1 MMYHTN
7 NKTPTLFFLCR
18 EGRRSPFMGLI
29 HGGWLVA
36 KTLKQEGVEVVF
48 TLSGGH
54 IAAIY
59 DGCLR
64 EGIRV
69 VDTRHEQAAVHAAE
83 GWAKATRKP
92 GVALLT
98 AGPGVTDGVTG
109 VANAY
114 LAGSPVLVIGGAAPL
129 GLWDRG
135 ALQEMN
141 QIDLLRPITK
151 WARTVY
157 ETARL
162 SEYTAAA
169 FRQML
174 SGKPGPV
181 FLEVPMDVFNNFV
194 DTDTAFDPGE
204 PANYRPV
211 GRTYPDPELVSQAAE
226 LLEAAERPVI
236 MAGTATW
243 WCDAAEPL
251 RQLAER
257 IQAPVFLNGAGR
269 GCLPPTHPL
278 FFTASRRKAL
288 EGADT
293 ILAVGTRMDFR
304 LNHGQPP
311 LIPAQANVI
320 WFDLAG
326 EDVGVN
332 RGAAVGLVGDVGVS
346 MHELAEATKQLDA
359 SEWLEYIRT
368 EERRALG
375 RDGALMSSDA
385 VPMHPMRLCRE
396 IRDFI
401 DEDTTVVGDG
411 GDIVSYGGR
420 VINVYKPGYWL
431 DPGPMGCLG
440 TGTGFAM
447 AAQLARPGKKV
458 LILHGDGAFGLNGME
473 FESMVRHKLP
483 VVSVIGN
490 DGAWG
495 QIKHPQ
501 KAMVGHA
508 TAAELSP
515 GIRYDKMV
523 EALGGYGELVERP
536 EDIRPAL
543 ERAFA
548 SGLPACINVL
558 IDPEKPY
565 GRSTNVAV

>member
-1 MMYHTN
+1 
-7 NKTPTLFFLCR
+7 
-18 EGRRSPFMGLI
+18 MGMI

-36 KTLKQEGVEVVF
+36 KILKREGVEVVF

-59 DGCLR
+59 DGCKR

-83 GWAKATRKP
+83 GWAKCTRTP
-92 GVALLT
+92 GVAILT

-114 LAGSPVLVIGGAAPL
+114 LAGSPILVIGGAAPL
-129 GLWDRG
+129 SLWDRG

-151 WARTVY
+151 WARTVH
-157 ETARL
+157 ETTRL
-162 SEYTAAA
+162 GEYTASA

-174 SGKPGPV
+174 NGKPGPT
-181 FLEVPMDVFNNFV
+181 FLEMPMDVLNNLA
-194 DTDTAFDPGE
+194 DTDTLFDPGE
-204 PANYRPV
+204 PASYRY
-211 GRTYPDPELVSQAAE
+211 GGLTAPDPEMIVKAAA
-226 LLEAAERPVI
+226 LLEKAQRPVI
-236 MAGTATW
+236 MAGTAVW

-257 IQAPVFLNGAGR
+257 INAPVFLNGAGR

-293 ILAVGTRMDFR
+293 ILAIGTRMDFR

-311 LIPAQANVI
+311 LIPAEANVI
-320 WFDLAG
+320 WFDIAG

-332 RGAAVGLVGDVGVS
+332 RGAAAGLVGDVGLS
-346 MHELAEATKQLDA
+346 MRQLSEATRQL
-359 SEWLEYIRT
+359 SEGDWLAFIRR
-368 EERRALG
+368 EERNALG
-375 RDGALMSSDA
+375 RDGALMSSDD
-385 VPMHPMRLCRE
+385 VPIHPMRLCRE

-411 GDIVSYGGR
+411 GDIVSYAGR

-447 AAQLARPGKKV
+447 AAQIARPGKKV
-458 LILHGDGAFGLNGME
+458 LIVHGDGAFGLNGME
-473 FESMVRHKLP
+473 FESMVRHQIP
-483 VVSVIGN
+483 VVSIIGN

-501 KAMVGHA
+501 KAILGHA

-523 EALGGYGELVERP
+523 EALGGYGELVQRP

-558 IDPEKPY
+558 IDPNKPY
-565 GRSTNVAV
+565 SRSTNVAV

>member
-1 MMYHTN
+1 
-7 NKTPTLFFLCR
+7 
-18 EGRRSPFMGLI
+18 
-29 HGGWLVA
+29 VA
-36 KTLKQEGVEVVF
+36 KALKKEGVEVVF

-54 IAAIY
+54 IAGIY
-59 DGCLR
+59 DGCIR

-83 GWAKATRKP
+83 GWAKVTRTP

-129 GLWDRG
+129 SLWDRG

-151 WARTVY
+151 WSRTVH
-157 ETARL
+157 ETSRL
-162 SEYTAAA
+162 PEYTAMA

-174 SGKPGPV
+174 NGKPGPV
-181 FLEVPMDVFNNFV
+181 FLEMPMDVLNNFV
-194 DTDTAFDPGE
+194 DTDTLPDPGE
-204 PANYRPV
+204 PAHYRA
-211 GRTYPDPELVSQAAE
+211 GSRSAPDPARIIAAAA
-226 LLEAAERPVI
+226 LLEQAHRPVI
-236 MAGTATW
+236 MAGTAVW

-278 FFTASRRKAL
+278 YFTAARRKAL
-288 EGADT
+288 EGADV

-311 LIPAQANVI
+311 LIPAEAQII
-320 WFDLAG
+320 WLDIAG
-326 EDVGVN
+326 EDIGVN
-332 RGAAVGLVGDVGVS
+332 RGAAVGLTGDVALS
-346 MHELAEATKQLDA
+346 MSQLSEATRQLKQD
-359 SEWLEYIRT
+359 EWLAYIHEQEHKT
-368 EERRALG
+368 LERDSATLN
-375 RDGALMSSDA
+375 SDA
-385 VPMHPMRLCRE
+385 VPIHPMRLCRE

-401 DEDTTVVGDG
+401 DEDTTVIGDG
-411 GDIVSYGGR
+411 GDIVSYGAR
-420 VINVYKPGYWL
+420 VISVAKPSYWL
-431 DPGPMGCLG
+431 DSGPMGCLG
-440 TGTGFAM
+440 TGTGYAI

-458 LILHGDGAFGLNGME
+458 LLLYGDGAFGLNGME
-473 FESMVRHKLP
+473 FESMVRQKLP
-483 VVSVIGN
+483 VVAIIGN

-501 KAMVGHA
+501 KMMVGHT
-508 TAAELSP
+508 TAAELAP

-558 IDPEKPY
+558 IDPNKPY

>member
-1 MMYHTN
+1 MSMT
-7 NKTPTLFFLCR
+7 
-18 EGRRSPFMGLI
+18 

-36 KTLKQEGVEVVF
+36 KILKREGVEVVF

-59 DGCLR
+59 DGCVR

-83 GWAKATRKP
+83 GWAKCTRTP
-92 GVALLT
+92 GVAILT

-109 VANAY
+109 VANAH
-114 LAGSPVLVIGGAAPL
+114 LAGSPILVIGGAAPL
-129 GLWDRG
+129 SLWDRG

-151 WARTVY
+151 WARTVH
-157 ETARL
+157 ETSRL
-162 SEYTAAA
+162 AEYTSIA

-174 SGKPGPV
+174 SGKPGPT
-181 FLEVPMDVFNNFV
+181 FLEMPMDVLNNFV
-194 DTDTAFDPGE
+194 DTDAAFDPGE
-204 PANYRPV
+204 PSYYRPA
-211 GRTYPDPELVSQAAE
+211 GRTAPEAEHVLRAAAILEQAQ
-226 LLEAAERPVI
+226 RPVI
-236 MAGTATW
+236 MAGTAVW
-243 WCDAAEPL
+243 WCDGAEPL
-251 RQLAER
+251 RRLAER

-278 FFTASRRKAL
+278 FFTAARRKAL

-293 ILAVGTRMDFR
+293 ILAIGTRMDFR

-311 LIPAQANVI
+311 LIPAEAKLI

-326 EDVGVN
+326 EDIGVN
-332 RGAAVGLVGDVGVS
+332 RGAAVGLVGDVGIS
-346 MHELAEATKQLDA
+346 MSQVAEATEQHAESD
-359 SEWLEYIRT
+359 WLTYIRT
-368 EERRALG
+368 EERRALE
-375 RDGALMSSDA
+375 RDAAALNSDA
-385 VPMHPMRLCRE
+385 VPVHPMRLCRE

-411 GDIVSYGGR
+411 GDIVSYGGK
-420 VINVYKPGYWL
+420 VINVYRPGYWL

-447 AAQLARPGKKV
+447 AAQIARPGQKV

-473 FESMVRHKLP
+473 FESMVRQKLP
-483 VVSVIGN
+483 VVSIIGN

-501 KAMVGHA
+501 KALVGHA

-536 EDIRPAL
+536 QDIRPAL

-548 SGLPACINVL
+548 SGLPACVNVL

>member
-1 MMYHTN
+1 MSMT
-7 NKTPTLFFLCR
+7 
-18 EGRRSPFMGLI
+18 

-36 KTLKQEGVEVVF
+36 KILKREGIEVVF

-59 DGCLR
+59 DGCVR

-83 GWAKATRKP
+83 GWAKCTRAP

-129 GLWDRG
+129 GYWDRG

-141 QIDLLRPITK
+141 QIDLMRPITK
-151 WARTVY
+151 WTRTVH
-157 ETARL
+157 ETARIA
-162 SEYTAAA
+162 EYTATA

-174 SGKPGPV
+174 NGKPGPV
-181 FLEVPMDVFNNFV
+181 FLEMPMDVLNNFA
-194 DTDTAFDPGE
+194 DTDNVFDPGE
-204 PANYRPV
+204 PSFYRPA
-211 GRTYPDPELVSQAAE
+211 GRVMPDPDLVLKAAS
-226 LLEAAERPVI
+226 LLEQAQRPVI

-251 RQLAER
+251 RLLAER
-257 IQAPVFLNGAGR
+257 IQAPVFLNGAGG

-278 FFTASRRKAL
+278 FFTAARRKAL
-288 EGADT
+288 EGADA

-311 LIPAQANVI
+311 LIPAEAKLI
-320 WFDLAG
+320 WLDLAG
-326 EDVGVN
+326 EDIGVN
-332 RGAAVGLVGDVGVS
+332 RGAAVGLAGDVGVS
-346 MHELAEATKQLDA
+346 MRQLAEATKSRGE
-359 SEWLEYIRT
+359 SEWLQHIRS
-368 EERRALG
+368 EESKALA
-375 RDGALMSSDA
+375 RDEAAMNSDA
-385 VPMHPMRLCRE
+385 VPIHPMRLCRE

-401 DEDTTVVGDG
+401 DEETTVVGDG

-473 FESMVRHKLP
+473 FESMVRQNLP
-483 VVSVIGN
+483 VVSIIGN

-501 KAMVGHA
+501 KVMVGHA

-548 SGLPACINVL
+548 SGKPGCVNVL
-558 IDPEKPY
+558 IDPNKPY
-565 GRSTNVAV
+565 SRSTNVAV

>member
-1 MMYHTN
+1 
-7 NKTPTLFFLCR
+7 
-18 EGRRSPFMGLI
+18 MGIL
-29 HGGWLVA
+29 HEGWLVA
-36 KTLKQEGVEVVF
+36 RTLKKEGVEVVF

-54 IAAIY
+54 VAAIY
-59 DGCLR
+59 DGCVR

-83 GWAKATRKP
+83 GWAKCTRKP

-114 LAGSPVLVIGGAAPL
+114 LAGSPLLVIGGAAPL

-151 WARTVY
+151 WARTVH
-157 ETARL
+157 ETSRL
-162 SEYTAAA
+162 GEYTAAA

-181 FLEVPMDVFNNFV
+181 FLEMPMDILNNFA
-194 DTDTAFDPGE
+194 DTDTLFDPGE
-204 PANYRPV
+204 PAHYRTIA
-211 GRTYPDPELVSQAAE
+211 RTAPDPEMVAKAAAVLEQAQ
-226 LLEAAERPVI
+226 RPVI
-236 MAGTATW
+236 MAGTAVW
-243 WCDAAEPL
+243 WYEGAEPL

-278 FFTASRRKAL
+278 FFTAARRKAL

-311 LIPAQANVI
+311 LIPAQAKLI
-320 WFDLAG
+320 WLDLAG

-332 RGAAVGLVGDVGVS
+332 RGAEVGLVGDVGLS
-346 MHELAEATKQLDA
+346 MQQLTEATKQLKQDD
-359 SEWLEYIRT
+359 WLAYVHT
-368 EERRALG
+368 EERRGLERDSAALN
-375 RDGALMSSDA
+375 SDA
-385 VPMHPMRLCRE
+385 VPIHPMRLCRE

-420 VINVYKPGYWL
+420 VINVAKPGYWL
-431 DPGPMGCLG
+431 DAGPMGCLG

-473 FESMVRHKLP
+473 FESMVRQQLP
-483 VVSVIGN
+483 VVSIIGN

-501 KAMVGHA
+501 KAIVGHT

-536 EDIRPAL
+536 QDIRPAL

>member
-1 MMYHTN
+1 M
-7 NKTPTLFFLCR
+7 
-18 EGRRSPFMGLI
+18 I

-36 KTLKQEGVEVVF
+36 KILKREGVEVVF

-83 GWAKATRKP
+83 GWTKSTRTP

-114 LAGSPVLVIGGAAPL
+114 LAGSPILVIGGAAPL
-129 GLWDRG
+129 GFWDRG

-151 WARTVY
+151 WARTVH
-157 ETARL
+157 ETSRL
-162 SEYTAAA
+162 AEYTAMA

-174 SGKPGPV
+174 GSKPGPA
-181 FLEVPMDVFNNFV
+181 FLEIPMDVLNNFV
-194 DTDTAFDPGE
+194 DTDAFFDPGE
-204 PANYRPV
+204 PASYRPM
-211 GRTYPDPELVSQAAE
+211 GRTYPDPELVHKAAA
-226 LLEAAERPVI
+226 LLDKAQRPVI
-236 MAGTATW
+236 MAGTAVW
-243 WCDAAEPL
+243 WCDAAEAL
-251 RQLAER
+251 RELAER

-278 FFTASRRKAL
+278 FFTSARRKAL

-293 ILAVGTRMDFR
+293 ILAIGTRMDFR

-311 LIPAQANVI
+311 LIPAAANVI
-320 WFDLAG
+320 WFDLAS
-326 EDVGVN
+326 EDIGAN
-332 RGAAVGLVGDVGVS
+332 RGVAAGLAGDVGVS
-346 MHELAEATKQLDA
+346 MQQVAAATRQLNQE
-359 SEWLEYIRT
+359 EWLAYIRT
-368 EERRALG
+368 EERRGLE
-375 RDGALMSSDA
+375 RDSASMNSDA
-385 VPMHPMRLCRE
+385 VPIHPMRFCRE

-420 VINVYKPGYWL
+420 VINVSKPGYWL
-431 DPGPMGCLG
+431 DAGPMGCLG

-447 AAQLARPGKKV
+447 AAQIARPGQKV

-473 FESMVRHKLP
+473 FESMVRQNLP
-483 VVSVIGN
+483 VVSIIGN

-501 KAMVGHA
+501 RALIGHA
-508 TAAELSP
+508 TAAELTP
-515 GIRYDKMV
+515 GTRYDKMV

-536 EDIRPAL
+536 VDIRPAL

-565 GRSTNVAV
+565 SRSTNVAV

>member
-1 MMYHTN
+1 
-7 NKTPTLFFLCR
+7 
-18 EGRRSPFMGLI
+18 MGMI
-29 HGGWLVA
+29 HGGWIVA
-36 KTLKQEGVEVVF
+36 RMLKREGVEVVF

-59 DGCLR
+59 DGCMR

-83 GWAKATRKP
+83 GWAKSTRKP

-129 GLWDRG
+129 SLWDRG

-151 WARTVY
+151 WARTVH
-157 ETARL
+157 ETSRL
-162 SEYTAAA
+162 GEYVASA

-174 SGKPGPV
+174 NGKPGPV
-181 FLEVPMDVFNNFV
+181 FLEMPMDILNNFA
-194 DTDTAFDPGE
+194 DTDSVVDPGE
-204 PANYRPV
+204 PEQYRA
-211 GRTYPDPELVSQAAE
+211 GSRTAPDPTLVHKAAA
-226 LLEAAERPVI
+226 LLEKAQRPVI
-236 MAGTATW
+236 MAGTSVW

-278 FFTASRRKAL
+278 FFSAARRKAL

-293 ILAVGTRMDFR
+293 ILAIGTRMDFR

-311 LIPAQANVI
+311 LIPAQANLL

-332 RGAAVGLVGDVGVS
+332 RGAAVGLVGDVGLS
-346 MHELAEATKQLDA
+346 MEQVTEATKQLHSDA
-359 SEWLEYIRT
+359 WLSYIRA
-368 EERRALG
+368 EEQKAME
-375 RDGALMSSDA
+375 RDEVAMRSDA
-385 VPMHPMRLCRE
+385 VPIHPMRFCRE

-401 DEDTTVVGDG
+401 DEETTVVGDG

-420 VINVYKPGYWL
+420 IINVYRPGYWL

-458 LILHGDGAFGLNGME
+458 LILQGDGAFGLNGME
-473 FESMVRHKLP
+473 FESMARQNLP
-483 VVSVIGN
+483 VVSIIGN

-501 KAMVGHA
+501 KALLGHA
-508 TAAELSP
+508 TAAELAP

-548 SGLPACINVL
+548 SGLPACVNVL
-558 IDPEKPY
+558 IDPNKPY
-565 GRSTNVAV
+565 SRSTNVAV

>member
-1 MMYHTN
+1 
-7 NKTPTLFFLCR
+7 
-18 EGRRSPFMGLI
+18 MGLI

-36 KTLKQEGVEVVF
+36 KALKKEGVEVVF

-54 IAAIY
+54 IAGIY
-59 DGCLR
+59 DGCIR

-83 GWAKATRKP
+83 GWVKCTRKP

-114 LAGSPVLVIGGAAPL
+114 LAGSPILVIGGAAPL
-129 GLWDRG
+129 SLWDRG

-141 QIDLLRPITK
+141 QIDLLRPISK
-151 WARTVY
+151 WSRTVH
-157 ETARL
+157 ETSRL
-162 SEYTAAA
+162 AEYTAGA

-174 SGKPGPV
+174 NGKPGPV
-181 FLEVPMDVFNNFV
+181 FLEMPMDVLNNFA
-194 DTDTAFDPGE
+194 DTETLFDPGE
-204 PANYRPV
+204 PTGYRYS
-211 GRTYPDPELVSQAAE
+211 GRTAPDPQMIEKAAAV
-226 LLEAAERPVI
+226 LEKAQQPVI
-236 MAGTATW
+236 MAGSAVW
-243 WCDAAEPL
+243 WCAAAQPL
-251 RQLAER
+251 RLLAER
-257 IQAPVFLNGAGR
+257 LQAPVFLNGAGR
-269 GCLPPTHPL
+269 GCLPSTHP
-278 FFTASRRKAL
+278 RRKAL
-288 EGADT
+288 EGADA
-293 ILAVGTRMDFR
+293 ILAIGTRLDFR

-311 LIPAQANVI
+311 LIPAQAHII

-326 EDVGVN
+326 EDIGIN
-332 RGAAVGLVGDVGVS
+332 RGATVGLVGDVDLS
-346 MHELAEATKQLDA
+346 MLQLSEALPQSTHEA
-359 SEWLEYIRT
+359 WLSYVRS
-368 EERRALG
+368 EERRALD
-375 RDGALMSSDA
+375 RDTPALNSDA
-385 VPMHPMRLCRE
+385 VPIHPMRLCRE

-401 DEDTTVVGDG
+401 DEETTVIGDG

-420 VINVYKPGYWL
+420 VINVQKPGYWL
-431 DPGPMGCLG
+431 DAGPMGCLG
-440 TGTGFAM
+440 TGTGYAI
-447 AAQLARPGKKV
+447 AAQLARPGKRV

-473 FESMVRHKLP
+473 FESMVRQKLP
-483 VVSVIGN
+483 VVSIIGN

-501 KAMVGHA
+501 KAIIGHT
-508 TAAELSP
+508 TAAELTP

-536 EDIRPAL
+536 QDIRPAL

-558 IDPEKPY
+558 IDPNKPY

>member
-1 MMYHTN
+1 
-7 NKTPTLFFLCR
+7 
-18 EGRRSPFMGLI
+18 MGIL

-36 KTLKQEGVEVVF
+36 KILKREGVEVVF

-109 VANAY
+109 VANAF
-114 LAGSPVLVIGGAAPL
+114 LAGSPVLVIGGAAPQ

-135 ALQEMN
+135 ALQEMG
-141 QIDLLRPITK
+141 QIELLRPITK
-151 WARTVY
+151 WARSVH
-157 ETARL
+157 ESSRL
-162 SEYTAAA
+162 GEYTAMA

-174 SGKPGPV
+174 SGKPGPA
-181 FLEVPMDVFNNFV
+181 FLEMPMDILGSLVETD
-194 DTDTAFDPGE
+194 DTLDPGE
-204 PANYRPV
+204 PTNYRYQ
-211 GRTYPDPELVSQAAE
+211 GRTAPDPVMVEQAVA
-226 LLEAAERPVI
+226 LLSKAQRPVI
-236 MAGTATW
+236 MAGTAVW
-243 WCDAAEPL
+243 WCEAAEPL

-257 IQAPVFLNGAGR
+257 LNAPVYLNGAGR

-278 FFTASRRKAL
+278 FFSNSRRKAL
-288 EGADT
+288 EGSDT

-311 LIPAQANVI
+311 LIPAASNLI
-320 WFDLAG
+320 WLDLAA
-326 EDVGVN
+326 EDIGVN
-332 RGAAVGLVGDVGVS
+332 RGVQAALVGDVGLS
-346 MHELAEATKQLDA
+346 MSSLAEGARQLPA
-359 SEWLEYIRT
+359 GEWLEYIR
-368 EERRALG
+368 EQEHKGQERDSVTLN
-375 RDGALMSSDA
+375 SDE
-385 VPMHPMRLCRE
+385 VPIHPMRFCRE

-401 DEDTTVVGDG
+401 DEETTVVGDG
-411 GDIVSYGGR
+411 GDIVSYAGR
-420 VINVYKPGYWL
+420 IINVYKPGYWL
-431 DPGPMGCLG
+431 DSGPMGCLG

-447 AAQLARPGKKV
+447 AAQLARPGKRV
-458 LILHGDGAFGLNGME
+458 LMVYGDGSFGLNGME
-473 FESMVRHKLP
+473 FESMVRQKLP
-483 VVSVIGN
+483 IVAIIGN

-501 KAMVGHA
+501 RSMIGHS
-508 TAAELSP
+508 TAAELTP

-536 EDIRPAL
+536 QDIRPAL

-548 SGLPACINVL
+548 SGLPACVNVL
-558 IDPEKPY
+558 LDPEKPY
-565 GRSTNVAV
+565 SRSTNVAV

>member
-1 MMYHTN
+1 
-7 NKTPTLFFLCR
+7 
-18 EGRRSPFMGLI
+18 MGMI
-29 HGGWLVA
+29 HGGWIVA
-36 KTLKQEGVEVVF
+36 KMLKREGVEVVF

-54 IAAIY
+54 IAALY
-59 DGCLR
+59 DGCKR

-83 GWAKATRKP
+83 GWAKCTRTP
-92 GVALLT
+92 GVAILT

-114 LAGSPVLVIGGAAPL
+114 LASSPVLVIGGAAPL
-129 GLWDRG
+129 SLWDRG

-151 WARTVY
+151 WARTVH
-157 ETARL
+157 ETTRL
-162 SEYTAAA
+162 GEYTASA

-174 SGKPGPV
+174 NGKPGPT
-181 FLEVPMDVFNNFV
+181 FLEMPMDVLNNLV
-194 DTDTAFDPGE
+194 DTETLIDPGE
-204 PANYRPV
+204 PESYRYG
-211 GRTYPDPELVSQAAE
+211 GRIAPDPDMIVKAAA
-226 LLEAAERPVI
+226 LLEKAQHPVI
-236 MAGTATW
+236 MAGTSVW
-243 WCDAAEPL
+243 WCNASEPL

-257 IQAPVFLNGAGR
+257 INAPVFLNGAGR

-278 FFTASRRKAL
+278 FFTSARRKAL

-293 ILAVGTRMDFR
+293 ILAIGTRMDFR

-311 LIPAQANVI
+311 LIPAQANII

-326 EDVGVN
+326 EDIGVN
-332 RGAAVGLVGDVGVS
+332 RGAAVGLVGDVGLS
-346 MHELAEATKQLDA
+346 MRYLAEATKQLNAGD
-359 SEWLEYIRT
+359 WLDYIRA
-368 EERRALG
+368 EERVASA
-375 RDGALMSSDA
+375 RDEAAMNSDA
-385 VPMHPMRLCRE
+385 VPVHPMRLCRE

-401 DEDTTVVGDG
+401 DEDTTVIGDG

-431 DPGPMGCLG
+431 DSGPMGCLG

-447 AAQLARPGKKV
+447 ATQIARPGKKV

-473 FESMVRHKLP
+473 FESMVRQQLSI
-483 VVSVIGN
+483 VSIIGN

-501 KAMVGHA
+501 KAILGHA
-508 TAAELSP
+508 MAAELSP

-523 EALGGYGELVERP
+523 EALGGYGELVQRAD
-536 EDIRPAL
+536 DIRPAL

-548 SGLPACINVL
+548 AGLPACINVL
-558 IDPEKPY
+558 IDPNKPY
-565 GRSTNVAV
+565 SRSTSVAV

>member
-1 MMYHTN
+1 
-7 NKTPTLFFLCR
+7 
-18 EGRRSPFMGLI
+18 MGMI
-29 HGGWLVA
+29 HGGWIVA
-36 KTLKQEGVEVVF
+36 KILKKEGVEVVF

-59 DGCLR
+59 DGCKR

-83 GWAKATRKP
+83 GWAKCTRTP

-114 LAGSPVLVIGGAAPL
+114 LASSPVLVIGGAAPL
-129 GLWDRG
+129 SLWDRG

-141 QIDLLRPITK
+141 QIELLRPITK
-151 WARTVY
+151 WARTVH
-157 ETARL
+157 ETTRL
-162 SEYTAAA
+162 GEYTASA

-174 SGKPGPV
+174 NGKPGPT
-181 FLEVPMDVFNNFV
+181 FLEMPMDVLNNLA
-194 DTDTAFDPGE
+194 DTDALIDPGE
-204 PANYRPV
+204 PASYRYG
-211 GRTYPDPELVSQAAE
+211 GRTSPDPDMIVKAAA
-226 LLEAAERPVI
+226 LLEKAQQPVI
-236 MAGTATW
+236 MAGTAVW
-243 WCDAAEPL
+243 WCDASEPL
-251 RQLAER
+251 RLLAER
-257 IQAPVFLNGAGR
+257 INAPVFLNGAGR
-269 GCLPPTHPL
+269 GCLPPSHPL
-278 FFTASRRKAL
+278 FFTSARRKAL

-304 LNHGQPP
+304 LSHGQPP
-311 LIPAQANVI
+311 LIPAQANII

-332 RGAAVGLVGDVGVS
+332 RGAAVGLVGDVGLS
-346 MHELAEATKQLDA
+346 MRYLAEATKQLPAGD
-359 SEWLEYIRT
+359 WLDYIRV
-368 EERRALG
+368 EERNASA
-375 RDGALMSSDA
+375 RDEAAMNSDA
-385 VPMHPMRLCRE
+385 EPVHPLRLCRE

-411 GDIVSYGGR
+411 GDIVSYGGKI
-420 VINVYKPGYWL
+420 INVYKPGYWL

-447 AAQLARPGKKV
+447 AAQIARPGKKV

-473 FESMVRHKLP
+473 FESMVRQQVP
-483 VVSVIGN
+483 VVSIIGN

-501 KAMVGHA
+501 KAILGHA

-523 EALGGYGELVERP
+523 EALGGYGELVQKP

-558 IDPEKPY
+558 IDPNKPY
-565 GRSTNVAV
+565 SRSTSVAV

>member
-1 MMYHTN
+1 
-7 NKTPTLFFLCR
+7 
-18 EGRRSPFMGLI
+18 MGMI

-36 KTLKQEGVEVVF
+36 KILKREGVEVVF

-83 GWAKATRKP
+83 GWAKCTRKP

-114 LAGSPVLVIGGAAPL
+114 LANSPVLVIGGAAPL

-151 WARTVY
+151 WARTVH
-157 ETARL
+157 ETSRL
-162 SEYTAAA
+162 GEYTAAA

-174 SGKPGPV
+174 SGKPGPA
-181 FLEVPMDVFNNFV
+181 FLEMPMDVLNNFA
-194 DTDTAFDPGE
+194 DTDTLFDPGE
-204 PANYRPV
+204 PANYRFG
-211 GRTYPDPELVSQAAE
+211 GRTAPDPELVFKAAE
-226 LLEAAERPVI
+226 LLEKAQHPVI
-236 MAGTATW
+236 MAGTAVW

-257 IQAPVFLNGAGR
+257 IQAPVYLNGAGR

-293 ILAVGTRMDFR
+293 ILAIGTRMDFR

-311 LIPAQANVI
+311 LIPAEANMI
-320 WFDLAG
+320 WFDLTA

-332 RGAAVGLVGDVGVS
+332 RGATVGLVGDVGVS
-346 MHELAEATKQLDA
+346 MHELAVATKQLQNED
-359 SEWLEYIRT
+359 WLSYIRM
-368 EERRALG
+368 EERRSLE
-375 RDGALMSSDA
+375 RDAAAMNSEA
-385 VPMHPMRLCRE
+385 IPMHPMRFCRE

-401 DEDTTVVGDG
+401 DDDTTVVGDG

-420 VINVYKPGYWL
+420 VINVAKPGYWL

-473 FESMVRHKLP
+473 FESMVRQKLP
-483 VVSVIGN
+483 VVSIIGN

-501 KAMVGHA
+501 RAIIGHA
-508 TAAELSP
+508 TAAELTP

-523 EALGGYGELVERP
+523 EAFGGYGELVERP
-536 EDIRPAL
+536 EEIRPAL

-548 SGLPACINVL
+548 SGLPACVNVL

-565 GRSTNVAV
+565 SRSTNVAV

>member
-1 MMYHTN
+1 
-7 NKTPTLFFLCR
+7 
-18 EGRRSPFMGLI
+18 MGLI
-29 HGGWLVA
+29 HGGWLIA
-36 KTLKQEGVEVVF
+36 KILKREGVEVVF

-83 GWAKATRKP
+83 GWAKSTRTP

-114 LAGSPVLVIGGAAPL
+114 LANSPILVIGGAAPL
-129 GLWDRG
+129 SLWDRG

-151 WARTVY
+151 WARTIH
-157 ETARL
+157 ETSRL
-162 SEYTAAA
+162 GEYTAMA

-174 SGKPGPV
+174 SGKPGPT
-181 FLEVPMDVFNNFV
+181 FLEVPMDVLNNFA
-194 DTDTAFDPGE
+194 DTDTLFDPGE
-204 PANYRPV
+204 PANYRFS
-211 GRTYPDPELVSQAAE
+211 GRTAPDPDLVVKAAA
-226 LLEAAERPVI
+226 LLEKAQRPVI
-236 MAGTATW
+236 MAGTSVW

-293 ILAVGTRMDFR
+293 ILAIGTRMDFR

-311 LIPAQANVI
+311 LIPAEANVI
-320 WFDLAG
+320 WFDLVG

-332 RGAAVGLVGDVGVS
+332 RGAAVGLVGDVGLS
-346 MHELAEATKQLDA
+346 MQQVAEAACQHEA
-359 SEWLEYIRT
+359 GEWQEYIRLQ
-368 EERRALG
+368 ERKAME
-375 RDGALMSSDA
+375 RDSALMNDDA
-385 VPMHPMRLCRE
+385 VPIHPMRFCRE

-473 FESMVRHKLP
+473 FESMVRQKLP
-483 VVSVIGN
+483 IVSIIGN

-501 KAMVGHA
+501 RAMIGHA
-508 TAAELSP
+508 TAAELTP

-565 GRSTNVAV
+565 SRSTNVAV

>member
-1 MMYHTN
+1 
-7 NKTPTLFFLCR
+7 
-18 EGRRSPFMGLI
+18 MGLL

-36 KTLKQEGVEVVF
+36 RALKKEGVEVVF

-54 IAAIY
+54 IAGIY

-83 GWAKATRKP
+83 GWAKCTRKP

-109 VANAY
+109 VANAF
-114 LAGSPVLVIGGAAPL
+114 LANSPVLVIGGAAPL

-151 WARTVY
+151 WARTVH

-162 SEYTAAA
+162 SEYTASA

-181 FLEVPMDVFNNFV
+181 FLEMPMDVLNNFA
-194 DTDTAFDPGE
+194 DTDTAFEPGE
-204 PANYRPV
+204 PSAYRYS
-211 GRTYPDPELVSQAAE
+211 GHTAPDPDMIVKAAA
-226 LLEAAERPVI
+226 LLEQSQHPVI

-251 RQLAER
+251 RKLAER

-269 GCLPPTHPL
+269 GCLPPDHAL
-278 FFTASRRKAL
+278 FFSATRRKAL

-320 WFDLAG
+320 WFDLVS

-332 RGAAVGLVGDVGVS
+332 RGATAALVGDVGLS
-346 MHELAEATKQLDA
+346 MHQLAEAIDQLHHE
-359 SEWLEYIRT
+359 EWLRYIRD
-368 EERRALG
+368 EEQRSME
-375 RDGALMSSDA
+375 RDSAASNSDA
-385 VPMHPMRLCRE
+385 VPIHPMRFCRE

-401 DEDTTVVGDG
+401 DDKTTVIGDG

-420 VINVYKPGYWL
+420 VINVSRPGYWL
-431 DPGPMGCLG
+431 DAGPMGCLG
-440 TGTGFAM
+440 TGTGFA
-447 AAQLARPGKKV
+447 
-458 LILHGDGAFGLNGME
+458 
-473 FESMVRHKLP
+473 
-483 VVSVIGN
+483 
-490 DGAWG
+490 
-495 QIKHPQ
+495 
-501 KAMVGHA
+501 
-508 TAAELSP
+508 
-515 GIRYDKMV
+515 
-523 EALGGYGELVERP
+523 
-536 EDIRPAL
+536 
-543 ERAFA
+543 
-548 SGLPACINVL
+548 
-558 IDPEKPY
+558 
-565 GRSTNVAV
+565 

>member
-1 MMYHTN
+1 
-7 NKTPTLFFLCR
+7 
-18 EGRRSPFMGLI
+18 MGLI

-36 KTLKQEGVEVVF
+36 KILKREGVEVVF

-54 IAAIY
+54 IAGIY
-59 DGCLR
+59 DGCVR

-83 GWAKATRKP
+83 GWAKVTRKP
-92 GVALLT
+92 GVAILT

-109 VANAY
+109 VANAC

-141 QIDLLRPITK
+141 QLDLLRPITK
-151 WARTVY
+151 WARTVH

-162 SEYTAAA
+162 GEYTASA

-181 FLEVPMDVFNNFV
+181 FLEMPMDVLNNFA
-194 DTDTAFDPGE
+194 DTDTLFDPGE
-204 PANYRPV
+204 PEHYRYT
-211 GRTYPDPELVSQAAE
+211 GKIAPDPQMVEKAAA
-226 LLEAAERPVI
+226 LLGQAERPVI
-236 MAGTATW
+236 MAGTAVW

-251 RQLAER
+251 RELAER
-257 IQAPVFLNGAGR
+257 ISAPVYLNGAGR

-278 FFTASRRKAL
+278 FFSASRRKAL

-293 ILAVGTRMDFR
+293 ILAIGTRMDFR

-311 LIPAQANVI
+311 LIPANAHLL
-320 WFDLAG
+320 WFDLAA

-332 RGAAVGLVGDVGVS
+332 RGAAVGLVGDVGLS
-346 MHELAEATKQLDA
+346 MRQVASATKQRKGGPED
-359 SEWLEYIRT
+359 EWLASIR
-368 EERRALG
+368 EAERKSLERDEAALN
-375 RDGALMSSDA
+375 SDA
-385 VPMHPMRLCRE
+385 VPIHPMRLCRE

-401 DEDTTVVGDG
+401 DEETTVVGDG

-420 VINVYKPGYWL
+420 IINVYRPGYWL
-431 DPGPMGCLG
+431 DAGPMGTLG
-440 TGTGFAM
+440 AGTGFAM
-447 AAQLARPGKKV
+447 AAQLARPGQKV

-473 FESMVRHKLP
+473 FESMVRQKLP
-483 VVSVIGN
+483 VVSIIGN

-501 KAMVGHA
+501 RAIVGHT

-536 EDIRPAL
+536 EEIRPAL

-548 SGLPACINVL
+548 SGLPACVNVL

-565 GRSTNVAV
+565 SRSTNVAV

>member
-1 MMYHTN
+1 MSIT
-7 NKTPTLFFLCR
+7 
-18 EGRRSPFMGLI
+18 
-29 HGGWLVA
+29 HGGQLVA
-36 KTLKQEGVEVVF
+36 RILKREGVEIVF

-59 DGCLR
+59 DGCMR

-83 GWAKATRKP
+83 GWAKCTRTP

-98 AGPGVTDGVTG
+98 AGPGVTDGITG

-141 QIDLLRPITK
+141 QVDLLRPITK
-151 WARTVY
+151 WTRTVH
-157 ETARL
+157 ETARI
-162 SEYTAAA
+162 SEYVSTA

-174 SGKPGPV
+174 NGKPGPV
-181 FLEVPMDVFNNFV
+181 FLEIPMDVLNSLA
-194 DTDTAFDPGE
+194 DTDNAFDPGE
-204 PANYRPV
+204 PEYYRPG
-211 GRTYPDPELVSQAAE
+211 GRSQPTPDLIEKATA
-226 LLEAAERPVI
+226 LLAQSERPVI
-236 MAGTATW
+236 MAGSAVW

-251 RQLAER
+251 RLLAER

-278 FFTASRRKAL
+278 FFTSARRKAL

-293 ILAVGTRMDFR
+293 ILAVGTRLDFR

-311 LIPAQANVI
+311 LIPAEAKMI

-332 RGAAVGLVGDVGVS
+332 RGAAVGLVGDVGIS
-346 MHELAEATKQLDA
+346 MQQVAEAAARKSSD
-359 SEWLEYIRT
+359 SEWVSYIRG
-368 EERRALG
+368 EERKAQE
-375 RDGALMSSDA
+375 RDEKLMNSDST
-385 VPMHPMRLCRE
+385 PIHPMRFCRE

-411 GDIVSYGGR
+411 GDIVSYGAR
-420 VINVYKPGYWL
+420 VINVSRPGYWL
-431 DPGPMGCLG
+431 DAGPMGTLGAG
-440 TGTGFAM
+440 TGYAM
-447 AAQLARPGKKV
+447 AAQIARPGTKV

-473 FESMVRHKLP
+473 FESMVRQKLP
-483 VVSVIGN
+483 IVSIIGN

-501 KAMVGHA
+501 KAMIGHA

-523 EALGGYGELVERP
+523 EALGGYGELVEDPR
-536 EDIRPAL
+536 EIRPAL

-558 IDPEKPY
+558 LDPDKPY
-565 GRSTNVAV
+565 SRSTNVAV

>member
-1 MMYHTN
+1 
-7 NKTPTLFFLCR
+7 
-18 EGRRSPFMGLI
+18 MGLI

-36 KTLKQEGVEVVF
+36 RMLKREGVEVVF

-54 IAAIY
+54 IAGIY

-83 GWAKATRKP
+83 GWAKTTRKP

-114 LAGSPVLVIGGAAPL
+114 LAGSPILVIGGAAPL
-129 GLWDRG
+129 GFWDRG
-135 ALQEMN
+135 ALQEMG

-151 WARTVY
+151 WARTVH
-157 ETARL
+157 ETSRL
-162 SEYTAAA
+162 GEYVGIA

-174 SGKPGPV
+174 SGKPGPT
-181 FLEVPMDVFNNFV
+181 FLEMPMDVLNNFA
-194 DTDTAFDPGE
+194 DTDTLFDLGE
-204 PANYRPV
+204 PANYRAG
-211 GRTYPDPELVSQAAE
+211 GRSTPDPDAVVQAAA
-226 LLEAAERPVI
+226 LLEKAQRPVI
-236 MAGTATW
+236 MAGTAVW
-243 WCDAAEPL
+243 WSDAAEPL

-257 IQAPVFLNGAGR
+257 ISAPVYLNGAGR

-278 FFTASRRKAL
+278 FFTSSRRKAL
-288 EGADT
+288 ESADT
-293 ILAVGTRMDFR
+293 ILAIGTKMDFR

-311 LIPAQANVI
+311 LIPAAANVL
-320 WFDLAG
+320 WFDLAA
-326 EDVGVN
+326 EDIGVN
-332 RGAAVGLVGDVGVS
+332 RGAAVGLVGDVGLS
-346 MHELAEATKQLDA
+346 MRQVTEAIKA
-359 SEWLEYIRT
+359 IANEEWLTYIRN
-368 EERRALG
+368 EEKRGLERDAAALN
-375 RDGALMSSDA
+375 SEA
-385 VPMHPMRLCRE
+385 VPIHPMRFCRE

-411 GDIVSYGGR
+411 GDIVSYGGK
-420 VINVYKPGYWL
+420 VINVAKPGYWL
-431 DPGPMGCLG
+431 DAGPMGCLG

-458 LILHGDGAFGLNGME
+458 LILSGDGAFGLNGME
-473 FESMVRHKLP
+473 FESMARQKLP
-483 VVSVIGN
+483 IVAVIGN

-501 KAMVGHA
+501 RAMIGHA

-548 SGLPACINVL
+548 SGLPACVNVL

>member
-1 MMYHTN
+1 
-7 NKTPTLFFLCR
+7 
-18 EGRRSPFMGLI
+18 MGMI

-36 KTLKQEGVEVVF
+36 KVLKKEGVEVVF

-83 GWAKATRKP
+83 GWAKCTRTP

-114 LAGSPVLVIGGAAPL
+114 LAGSPILVIGGAAPL
-129 GLWDRG
+129 SLWDRG

-151 WARTVY
+151 WARTVH

-162 SEYTAAA
+162 SEYTSIA

-174 SGKPGPV
+174 SGKPGPT
-181 FLEVPMDVFNNFV
+181 FLEMPMDVLNNFV
-194 DTDTAFDPGE
+194 ESEASEAYFDPGE
-204 PANYRPV
+204 PASYRPA
-211 GRTYPDPELVSQAAE
+211 GRSAPEAEHVLKAAAILEQAQ
-226 LLEAAERPVI
+226 RPVI
-236 MAGTATW
+236 MAGTAVW

-251 RQLAER
+251 RRLAER

-269 GCLPPTHPL
+269 GCLPPVHPL
-278 FFTASRRKAL
+278 FFSAARRKAL

-293 ILAVGTRMDFR
+293 ILAIGTRMDFR

-311 LIPAQANVI
+311 LIPAEAKLI

-326 EDVGVN
+326 EDIGAN
-332 RGAAVGLVGDVGVS
+332 RGAAVGLVGDVGIS
-346 MHELAEATKQLDA
+346 MSQVAEATGHHEEG
-359 SEWLEYIRT
+359 EWLRHIRT
-368 EERRALG
+368 EERRALE
-375 RDGALMSSDA
+375 RDAAALNSGA
-385 VPMHPMRLCRE
+385 VPIHPMRLCRE

-473 FESMVRHKLP
+473 FESMVRQKLP

-501 KAMVGHA
+501 KAIIGHT

-515 GIRYDKMV
+515 GIRYDKVV

-536 EDIRPAL
+536 EDIRPAI

-548 SGLPACINVL
+548 SGLPACVNVL
-558 IDPEKPY
+558 IDPDKPY

>member
-1 MMYHTN
+1 
-7 NKTPTLFFLCR
+7 
-18 EGRRSPFMGLI
+18 MGMI

-36 KTLKQEGVEVVF
+36 KILKREGVEVVF

-54 IAAIY
+54 IAGIY
-59 DGCLR
+59 DGCVR

-83 GWAKATRKP
+83 GWAKVTRTP

-109 VANAY
+109 VANAF

-151 WARTVY
+151 WARTVH
-157 ETARL
+157 ETPRL
-162 SEYTAAA
+162 AEYTAMA

-174 SGKPGPV
+174 GGKPGPT
-181 FLEVPMDVFNNFV
+181 FLEMPMDVLNNFA
-194 DTDTAFDPGE
+194 DTDTLFDPGE
-204 PANYRPV
+204 PASYRPA
-211 GRTYPDPELVSQAAE
+211 GRTAPDPALVEKAAE
-226 LLEAAERPVI
+226 LLNKAQRPVI
-236 MAGTATW
+236 MAGTAVW

-251 RQLAER
+251 RRLAER
-257 IQAPVFLNGAGR
+257 LQAPVYLNGAGR

-278 FFTASRRKAL
+278 FFSSTRRKAL

-293 ILAVGTRMDFR
+293 ILAIGTRMDFR

-311 LIPAQANVI
+311 LIPAGANVI
-320 WFDLAG
+320 WFDLAA
-326 EDVGVN
+326 EDIGVN
-332 RGAAVGLVGDVGVS
+332 RGASVGLAGDVGMS
-346 MHELAEATKQLDA
+346 MNMLTQASTQHTAD
-359 SEWLEYIRT
+359 SEWLTYIRA
-368 EERRALG
+368 EESKATG
-375 RDGALMSSDA
+375 RDEALMSSDA
-385 VPMHPMRLCRE
+385 IPIHPMRFCRE

-401 DEDTTVVGDG
+401 DEDTTVIGDG

-420 VINVYKPGYWL
+420 VINVAKPGYWL
-431 DPGPMGCLG
+431 DAGPMGCLG
-440 TGTGFAM
+440 TGTGYAM
-447 AAQLARPGKKV
+447 AAQLARPGQKV

-473 FESMVRHKLP
+473 FESMVRQKLP
-483 VVSVIGN
+483 VVSIIGN

-501 KAMVGHA
+501 RAIIGHA

-515 GIRYDKMV
+515 GIRYDRMV
-523 EALGGYGELVERP
+523 EALGGYGELVERSQ
-536 EDIRPAL
+536 DIRPAL

-548 SGLPACINVL
+548 SGLPACVNVL

>member
-1 MMYHTN
+1 
-7 NKTPTLFFLCR
+7 
-18 EGRRSPFMGLI
+18 MGLI

-36 KTLKQEGVEVVF
+36 RMLKREGVEVVF

-54 IAAIY
+54 IAGIY

-83 GWAKATRKP
+83 GWAKTTRKP

-114 LAGSPVLVIGGAAPL
+114 LAGSPILVIGGAAPL
-129 GLWDRG
+129 GFWDRG
-135 ALQEMN
+135 ALQEMG

-151 WARTVY
+151 WARTVH
-157 ETARL
+157 ETSRL
-162 SEYTAAA
+162 GEYVGMA

-174 SGKPGPV
+174 SGKPGPT
-181 FLEVPMDVFNNFV
+181 FLEMPMDVLNNFA
-194 DTDTAFDPGE
+194 DTDTLFDLGE
-204 PANYRPV
+204 PSNYRAG
-211 GRTYPDPELVSQAAE
+211 GRSAPDPAVVVQAAA
-226 LLEAAERPVI
+226 LLEKAQRPVI
-236 MAGTATW
+236 MAGTAVW
-243 WCDAAEPL
+243 WSDASEPL

-257 IQAPVFLNGAGR
+257 IQAPVYLNGAGR

-278 FFTASRRKAL
+278 FFTSSRRKAL
-288 EGADT
+288 EGADV
-293 ILAVGTRMDFR
+293 ILAIGTRMDFR

-311 LIPAQANVI
+311 LIPAEAKI
-320 WFDLAG
+320 LWFDLAA
-326 EDVGVN
+326 EDIGVN
-332 RGAAVGLVGDVGVS
+332 RGAAVGLVGDVGLS
-346 MHELAEATKQLDA
+346 MSQVAEATKPIA
-359 SEWLEYIRT
+359 NEEWLTYIRN
-368 EERRALG
+368 EERRSIERDAAALH
-375 RDGALMSSDA
+375 SDA
-385 VPMHPMRLCRE
+385 VPIHPMRFCRE

-411 GDIVSYGGR
+411 GDIVSYGGK
-420 VINVYKPGYWL
+420 VINVAKPGYWL
-431 DPGPMGCLG
+431 DAGPMGCLG

-458 LILHGDGAFGLNGME
+458 LILSGDGAFGLNGME
-473 FESMVRHKLP
+473 FESMARQKLP
-483 VVSVIGN
+483 IVAIIGN

-501 KAMVGHA
+501 RSMIGHA

-543 ERAFA
+543 ERAFG
-548 SGLPACINVL
+548 SGLPACVNVL

>member
-1 MMYHTN
+1 
-7 NKTPTLFFLCR
+7 
-18 EGRRSPFMGLI
+18 MGMI

-36 KTLKQEGVEVVF
+36 KILKREGVEVVF

-83 GWAKATRKP
+83 GWAKCTRKP

-114 LAGSPVLVIGGAAPL
+114 LAHSPVLVIGGAAPL

-141 QIDLLRPITK
+141 QIDVLRPITK
-151 WARTVY
+151 WARTVH
-157 ETARL
+157 ETSRL
-162 SEYTAAA
+162 GEYTAAA

-174 SGKPGPV
+174 SGKPGPA
-181 FLEVPMDVFNNFV
+181 FLEMPMDVLNNFA
-194 DTDTAFDPGE
+194 DTDALFDPGE
-204 PANYRPV
+204 PVNYRFG
-211 GRTYPDPELVSQAAE
+211 GRTAPDPELVVKAAE
-226 LLEAAERPVI
+226 LLEKAQHPVI
-236 MAGTATW
+236 MAGTAVW

-257 IQAPVFLNGAGR
+257 IQAPVYLNGAGR

-293 ILAVGTRMDFR
+293 ILAIGTRMDFR

-311 LIPAQANVI
+311 LIPAEATMI
-320 WFDLAG
+320 WFDLTA

-332 RGAAVGLVGDVGVS
+332 RGATVGLVGDVGVS
-346 MHELAEATKQLDA
+346 MHELAVATKQLQNED
-359 SEWLEYIRT
+359 WLSSIRM
-368 EERRALG
+368 EERRSLE
-375 RDGALMSSDA
+375 RDAAAMNSEA
-385 VPMHPMRLCRE
+385 VPIHPMRFCRE

-401 DEDTTVVGDG
+401 DDDTTVVGDG

-420 VINVYKPGYWL
+420 VINVAKPGYWL

-447 AAQLARPGKKV
+447 AAQLARPGQKV

-473 FESMVRHKLP
+473 FESMVRQKLP
-483 VVSVIGN
+483 VVSIIGN

-501 KAMVGHA
+501 KAIIGHA
-508 TAAELSP
+508 TAAELTP

-536 EDIRPAL
+536 EEIRPAL

-565 GRSTNVAV
+565 SRSTNVAV

>member
-1 MMYHTN
+1 
-7 NKTPTLFFLCR
+7 
-18 EGRRSPFMGLI
+18 MGMI

-36 KTLKQEGVEVVF
+36 KILKREGVEVVF

-59 DGCLR
+59 DGCIR

-83 GWAKATRKP
+83 GWAKCTRTP
-92 GVALLT
+92 GVAILT

-109 VANAY
+109 IANAY
-114 LAGSPVLVIGGAAPL
+114 LAGSPILVIGGAAPL

-141 QIDLLRPITK
+141 QLDLLRPITK
-151 WARTVY
+151 WARTVH
-157 ETARL
+157 ETSRL
-162 SEYTAAA
+162 GEYTASA

-174 SGKPGPV
+174 NGKPGPT
-181 FLEVPMDVFNNFV
+181 FLEMPMDVLNNLA
-194 DTDTAFDPGE
+194 DTDTLFDPGE
-204 PANYRPV
+204 PASYRYG
-211 GRTYPDPELVSQAAE
+211 GRTAPDPDMVIKAAA
-226 LLEAAERPVI
+226 LLEKALRPVI
-236 MAGTATW
+236 MAGTAVW

-257 IQAPVFLNGAGR
+257 INAPVFLNGAGR

-293 ILAVGTRMDFR
+293 ILAIGTRMDFR

-311 LIPAQANVI
+311 LIPAAANVI

-332 RGAAVGLVGDVGVS
+332 RGAAVGLVGDVGLS
-346 MHELAEATKQLDA
+346 MRQVTAATQQLAEGD
-359 SEWLEYIRT
+359 WLAYIRT
-368 EERRALG
+368 EERKALG
-375 RDGALMSSDA
+375 RDEAAMSSDA
-385 VPMHPMRLCRE
+385 VPVHPMRLCRE

-420 VINVYKPGYWL
+420 LINVYKPGYWL

-473 FESMVRHKLP
+473 FESMVRQKLP
-483 VVSVIGN
+483 VVSIIGN

-501 KAMVGHA
+501 KAILGHA

-523 EALGGYGELVERP
+523 EALGGYGELVQRP

-558 IDPEKPY
+558 IDPDKPY
-565 GRSTNVAV
+565 SRSTNVAV

>member
-1 MMYHTN
+1 
-7 NKTPTLFFLCR
+7 
-18 EGRRSPFMGLI
+18 MGMI

-36 KTLKQEGVEVVF
+36 KILKREGVEVVF

-59 DGCLR
+59 DGCMR

-83 GWAKATRKP
+83 GWAKCTRKP
-92 GVALLT
+92 GVAILT
-98 AGPGVTDGVTG
+98 AGPGITDGVTG
-109 VANAY
+109 IANAY

-129 GLWDRG
+129 SLWDRG

-141 QIDLLRPITK
+141 QLDLLRPITR
-151 WARTVY
+151 WARTVH
-157 ETARL
+157 ETSRL
-162 SEYTAAA
+162 GEYTASA

-174 SGKPGPV
+174 NGKPGPA
-181 FLEVPMDVFNNFV
+181 FLEMPMDVLNNLA
-194 DTDTAFDPGE
+194 DTDTLFDPGE
-204 PANYRPV
+204 PAFYRYN
-211 GRTYPDPELVSQAAE
+211 GRTAPDPDMVVKAAA
-226 LLEAAERPVI
+226 LLGNAQRPVI
-236 MAGTATW
+236 MAGTAVW

-257 IQAPVFLNGAGR
+257 INAPVFLNGAGR
-269 GCLPPTHPL
+269 GCLPPTHSL

-293 ILAVGTRMDFR
+293 ILAIGTRMDFR

-311 LIPAQANVI
+311 LIPAAANII

-326 EDVGVN
+326 EDIGVN
-332 RGAAVGLVGDVGVS
+332 RGAAVGLVGDVGLS
-346 MHELAEATKQLDA
+346 MSQLTAATQQLAEGD
-359 SEWLEYIRT
+359 WLAYIRT
-368 EERRALG
+368 EERNALG
-375 RDGALMSSDA
+375 RDEAAMNSDA
-385 VPMHPMRLCRE
+385 VPVHPMRLCRE

-473 FESMVRHKLP
+473 FESMVRQKLP
-483 VVSVIGN
+483 VVSIIGN

-501 KAMVGHA
+501 KAILGHA

-523 EALGGYGELVERP
+523 EALGGYGELVQKP

-548 SGLPACINVL
+548 SGLPACVNVL
-558 IDPEKPY
+558 IDPNKPY
-565 GRSTNVAV
+565 SRSTNVAV

>member
-1 MMYHTN
+1 VSIT
-7 NKTPTLFFLCR
+7 
-18 EGRRSPFMGLI
+18 

-36 KTLKQEGVEVVF
+36 RNLKREGVEVVF

-59 DGCLR
+59 DGCVR

-83 GWAKATRKP
+83 GWAKCTRRP

-129 GLWDRG
+129 SLWDRG

-151 WARTVY
+151 WARTVH
-157 ETARL
+157 ETGRIA
-162 SEYTAAA
+162 EYVAAA

-174 SGKPGPV
+174 NGKPGPV
-181 FLEVPMDVFNNFV
+181 FLEIPMDVLNNLA
-194 DTDTAFDPGE
+194 DTDNVTDPGE
-204 PANYRPV
+204 PSSYRPAGPV
-211 GRTYPDPELVSQAAE
+211 QPTPDQVERAAA
-226 LLEAAERPVI
+226 LLEQAERPVI
-236 MAGTATW
+236 MAGSAVW
-243 WCDAAEPL
+243 WCDGAEAL
-251 RQLAER
+251 RELAER
-257 IQAPVFLNGAGR
+257 IQAPVYLNGAGR

-278 FFTASRRKAL
+278 FFSASRRKAL

-293 ILAVGTRMDFR
+293 ILAIGTRMDFR
-304 LNHGQPP
+304 LNHGRPP
-311 LIPAQANVI
+311 LIPAEAHLI

-326 EDVGVN
+326 EDIGVN
-332 RGAAVGLVGDVGVS
+332 RGAEVGLVGDVGIAMRQVAAAS
-346 MHELAEATKQLDA
+346 KPYNGERAWLRFIREEEARAWERDA
-359 SEWLEYIRT
+359 A
-368 EERRALG
+368 ALN
-375 RDGALMSSDA
+375 SDA
-385 VPMHPMRLCRE
+385 VPIHPMRLCKE

-401 DEDTTVVGDG
+401 DEETTVIGDG

-420 VINVYKPGYWL
+420 VINVYRPGYWL
-431 DPGPMGCLG
+431 DAGPMGTLG

-447 AAQLARPGKKV
+447 AAQLARPGKRV

-501 KAMVGHA
+501 KALIGHA
-508 TAAELSP
+508 TAAELAP

-536 EDIRPAL
+536 EEIRPAL

-558 IDPEKPY
+558 IDPDKPY
-565 GRSTNVAV
+565 SRSTNVAV

>member
-1 MMYHTN
+1 
-7 NKTPTLFFLCR
+7 
-18 EGRRSPFMGLI
+18 MGIL

-36 KTLKQEGVEVVF
+36 KILKREGVEVVF

-54 IAAIY
+54 IAGIY

-83 GWAKATRKP
+83 GWARVTRKP

-98 AGPGVTDGVTG
+98 AGPGVTDGITG

-114 LAGSPVLVIGGAAPL
+114 LAGSPVLVIGGAAPQ

-135 ALQEMN
+135 ALQEMG
-141 QIDLLRPITK
+141 QLELLRPITK
-151 WARTVY
+151 WARSVH
-157 ETARL
+157 ETSRL
-162 SEYTAAA
+162 GEYTAMA

-174 SGKPGPV
+174 SGKPGPA
-181 FLEVPMDVFNNFV
+181 FLEMPMDILASFA
-194 DTDTAFDPGE
+194 DTDESFDPGE
-204 PANYRPV
+204 PANYRYQ
-211 GRTYPDPELVSQAAE
+211 GRTAPDPAMVEQAVA
-226 LLEAAERPVI
+226 LLRKAQRPVI
-236 MAGTATW
+236 MAGTAVW

-257 IQAPVFLNGAGR
+257 LNAPVYLNGAGR

-278 FFTASRRKAL
+278 FFSHSRRKAL

-293 ILAVGTRMDFR
+293 ILAIGTRMDFR

-311 LIPAQANVI
+311 LIPAEANVI
-320 WFDLAG
+320 WLDMAA

-332 RGAAVGLVGDVGVS
+332 RGAQAALVGDVGLS
-346 MHELAEATKQLDA
+346 MGQLAEGAQQLA
-359 SEWLEYIRT
+359 AGEWLEYIR
-368 EERRALG
+368 EQERKGYERDSAALN
-375 RDGALMSSDA
+375 SDA
-385 VPMHPMRLCRE
+385 VPIHPMRFCRE

-411 GDIVSYGGR
+411 GDIVSYAGR
-420 VINVYKPGYWL
+420 VINVSKPGYWL
-431 DPGPMGCLG
+431 DAGPMGTLG

-447 AAQLARPGKKV
+447 AAQLARPGQRV
-458 LILHGDGAFGLNGME
+458 LMVYGDGSFGLNGME
-473 FESMVRHKLP
+473 FESMVRQKLP
-483 VVSVIGN
+483 IVAIIGN

-501 KAMVGHA
+501 KAMIGHA
-508 TAAELSP
+508 TAAELTP
-515 GIRYDKMV
+515 GIRYDKVV
-523 EALGGYGELVERP
+523 EALGGYGELVERA

-548 SGLPACINVL
+548 SGLPACVNVL
-558 IDPEKPY
+558 IDPDKPY
-565 GRSTNVAV
+565 SRSTNVAV

>member
-1 MMYHTN
+1 
-7 NKTPTLFFLCR
+7 
-18 EGRRSPFMGLI
+18 MGI
-29 HGGWLVA
+29 VHGGMLVA
-36 KTLKQEGVEVVF
+36 KILKREGVEVVF

-98 AGPGVTDGVTG
+98 AGPGVTDGITG
-109 VANAY
+109 LANAY
-114 LAGSPVLVIGGAAPL
+114 LAGSPVLVIGGAAPQ

-135 ALQEMN
+135 ALQEMG
-141 QIDLLRPITK
+141 QLELVRPITK
-151 WARTVY
+151 WARSVH

-162 SEYTAAA
+162 SEYTAMA

-174 SGKPGPV
+174 SGKPGPA
-181 FLEVPMDVFNNFV
+181 FLEIPMDILGSLVE
-194 DTDTAFDPGE
+194 TDDILDPGE
-204 PANYRPV
+204 PAHYRYQ
-211 GRTYPDPELVSQAAE
+211 GRIAPDPATVEQAVA
-226 LLEAAERPVI
+226 LLEQAQRPVI
-236 MAGTATW
+236 MAGTAVW

-257 IQAPVFLNGAGR
+257 LNAPVYLNGAGR

-278 FFTASRRKAL
+278 FFSSSRRKAL

-293 ILAVGTRMDFR
+293 ILAIGTRMDFR

-311 LIPAQANVI
+311 LIPAAANVI
-320 WFDLAG
+320 WLDLAA

-332 RGAAVGLVGDVGVS
+332 RGAQAALVGDVGLS
-346 MHELAEATKQLDA
+346 MSYLAQGTKQLPA
-359 SEWLEYIRT
+359 GEWLNSIRGQ
-368 EERRALG
+368 EEKSQERDNAALN
-375 RDGALMSSDA
+375 SDA
-385 VPMHPMRLCRE
+385 VPIHPMRFCRE

-411 GDIVSYGGR
+411 GDIVSYAGR

-431 DPGPMGCLG
+431 DSGPMGCLG
-440 TGTGFAM
+440 TGTGFGM
-447 AAQLARPGKKV
+447 AAQLARPGKRV
-458 LILHGDGAFGLNGME
+458 LMIYGDGSFGLNGME
-473 FESMVRHKLP
+473 FESMVRQKLP
-483 VVSVIGN
+483 IVAIIGN

-501 KAMVGHA
+501 KAMIGHA

-548 SGLPACINVL
+548 SGLPACVNVL
-558 IDPEKPY
+558 LDPNKPY

>member
-1 MMYHTN
+1 
-7 NKTPTLFFLCR
+7 
-18 EGRRSPFMGLI
+18 MGMI

-36 KTLKQEGVEVVF
+36 KVLKKEGVEVVF

-59 DGCLR
+59 DGCVR

-83 GWAKATRKP
+83 GWAKCTRTP

-114 LAGSPVLVIGGAAPL
+114 LAGSPILVIGGAAPL
-129 GLWDRG
+129 SLWDRG

-151 WARTVY
+151 WARTVH

-162 SEYTAAA
+162 SEYTSIA

-174 SGKPGPV
+174 SGKPGPT
-181 FLEVPMDVFNNFV
+181 FLEMPMDVLNNFV
-194 DTDTAFDPGE
+194 ETEAYFDPGE
-204 PANYRPV
+204 PSYYRPA
-211 GRTYPDPELVSQAAE
+211 GRSAPEAEHVLKAAAI
-226 LLEAAERPVI
+226 LEQAERPVI
-236 MAGTATW
+236 MAGTAVW
-243 WCDAAEPL
+243 WCDAAEAL
-251 RQLAER
+251 RRLAER

-278 FFTASRRKAL
+278 FFSAARRKAL

-293 ILAVGTRMDFR
+293 ILAIGTRMDFR

-311 LIPAQANVI
+311 LIPAGAKLI

-326 EDVGVN
+326 EDIGAN
-332 RGAAVGLVGDVGVS
+332 RGAAVGLAGDVGIS
-346 MHELAEATKQLDA
+346 MSQAAEATRQHEEG
-359 SEWLEYIRT
+359 EWLHYIRT
-368 EERRALG
+368 EERRALE
-375 RDGALMSSDA
+375 RDASGLNSDA
-385 VPMHPMRLCRE
+385 VPIHPMRLCRE

-473 FESMVRHKLP
+473 FESMVRQKLP

-501 KAMVGHA
+501 KAIIGHA

-515 GIRYDKMV
+515 GIRYDRVV

-536 EDIRPAL
+536 GDVRPAI

-548 SGLPACINVL
+548 SGLPACVNVL

>member
-1 MMYHTN
+1 
-7 NKTPTLFFLCR
+7 
-18 EGRRSPFMGLI
+18 MGLM

-36 KTLKQEGVEVVF
+36 RALKREGVEVVF

-83 GWAKATRKP
+83 GWAKVTRKP

-98 AGPGVTDGVTG
+98 AGPGVTDGITG
-109 VANAY
+109 LANAY
-114 LAGSPVLVIGGAAPL
+114 LAGSPVLVIGGAAPQ

-135 ALQEMN
+135 ALQEMG
-141 QIDLLRPITK
+141 QIELVRPITK
-151 WARTVY
+151 WARSVH
-157 ETARL
+157 ETGRL
-162 SEYTAAA
+162 GEYTAMA

-174 SGKPGPV
+174 GGKPGPA
-181 FLEVPMDVFNNFV
+181 FLEMPMDVLGGV
-194 DTDTAFDPGE
+194 VESEQIFDPGD
-204 PANYRPV
+204 PVHYRYQ
-211 GRTYPDPELVSQAAE
+211 GRTAPDPVMIEQAVA
-226 LLEAAERPVI
+226 LLEKAQRPVI
-236 MAGTATW
+236 MAGTAVW
-243 WCDAAEPL
+243 WCEAAEPL

-257 IQAPVFLNGAGR
+257 LNAPVYLNGAGR

-278 FFTASRRKAL
+278 FFSGSRRKAL

-304 LNHGQPP
+304 LRHGQPP
-311 LIPAQANVI
+311 LIPAAANVI
-320 WFDLAG
+320 WLDLAA

-332 RGAAVGLVGDVGVS
+332 RGAQAALVGDVGLS
-346 MHELAEATKQLDA
+346 MSQLAQGTRQLPA
-359 SEWLEYIRT
+359 GEWLAYIRGQ
-368 EERRALG
+368 EEKGQERDSAALN
-375 RDGALMSSDA
+375 SDA
-385 VPMHPMRLCRE
+385 VPIHPMRFCRE

-411 GDIVSYGGR
+411 GDIVSYAGR
-420 VINVYKPGYWL
+420 IINVHRPAYWL
-431 DPGPMGCLG
+431 DSGPMGCLG
-440 TGTGFAM
+440 TGTGFAI
-447 AAQLARPGKKV
+447 AAQLARPGKRV
-458 LILHGDGAFGLNGME
+458 LMIYGDGSFGLNGME
-473 FESMVRHKLP
+473 FESMVRQKLP
-483 VVSVIGN
+483 IVAIVGN

-501 KAMVGHA
+501 KAMVGHT
-508 TAAELSP
+508 TAAELAP

-536 EDIRPAL
+536 ADIRPAL

-548 SGLPACINVL
+548 SGLPACVNVL
-558 IDPEKPY
+558 LDPDKPY
-565 GRSTNVAV
+565 SRSTNVAV

>member
-1 MMYHTN
+1 
-7 NKTPTLFFLCR
+7 
-18 EGRRSPFMGLI
+18 MGMI

-36 KTLKQEGVEVVF
+36 KALKKEGVEVVF

-59 DGCLR
+59 DGCVR

-83 GWAKATRKP
+83 GWAKCTRKP

-114 LAGSPVLVIGGAAPL
+114 LAGSPLLVIGGAAPL

-151 WARTVY
+151 WARTVH
-157 ETARL
+157 ETSRL
-162 SEYTAAA
+162 AEYTAMA

-181 FLEVPMDVFNNFV
+181 FLEIPMDILNNFA
-194 DTDTAFDPGE
+194 DTETYFEPGA
-204 PANYRPV
+204 PSYYRPAT
-211 GRTYPDPELVSQAAE
+211 RSAPDPDQVVKAAA
-226 LLEAAERPVI
+226 LLEQEQRPVI
-236 MAGTATW
+236 MAGTAVW

-257 IQAPVFLNGAGR
+257 LQAPVFLNGAGR
-269 GCLPPTHPL
+269 GCLPLTHPL
-278 FFTASRRKAL
+278 YFTAARRKAL

-293 ILAVGTRMDFR
+293 ILAIGTRMDFR

-311 LIPAQANVI
+311 LIPAEARVI
-320 WFDLAG
+320 WLDLAG
-326 EDVGVN
+326 EDIGVN
-332 RGAAVGLVGDVGVS
+332 RGAAVGLVGDVGLS
-346 MHELAEATKQLDA
+346 MAQLTEATRQLDTN
-359 SEWLEYIRT
+359 EWLAYVQA
-368 EERRALG
+368 EEQKALE
-375 RDGALMSSDA
+375 RESAALNADT
-385 VPMHPMRLCRE
+385 VPIHPMRLCRE

-401 DEDTTVVGDG
+401 DDETTVIGDG
-411 GDIVSYGGR
+411 GDIVSYGAR
-420 VINVYKPGYWL
+420 VISVTRPGYWL
-431 DPGPMGCLG
+431 DAGPMGCLG
-440 TGTGFAM
+440 TGTGYAM

-473 FESMVRHKLP
+473 FESMVRQQLP
-483 VVSVIGN
+483 VVSIIGN

-501 KAMVGHA
+501 KAIIGHS
-508 TAAELSP
+508 TAAELAP

-523 EALGGYGELVERP
+523 EALGGYGELVDSP
-536 EDIRPAL
+536 EEIRPAL

-548 SGLPACINVL
+548 SGRPACINVL
-558 IDPEKPY
+558 IDSNKPY

>member
-1 MMYHTN
+1 VSIT
-7 NKTPTLFFLCR
+7 
-18 EGRRSPFMGLI
+18 

-36 KTLKQEGVEVVF
+36 RILKREGVEVVF

-59 DGCLR
+59 DGCVR

-83 GWAKATRKP
+83 GWAKCTRRP

-129 GLWDRG
+129 SLWDRG

-151 WARTVY
+151 WARTVH
-157 ETARL
+157 ETGRIA
-162 SEYTAAA
+162 EYVAAA

-174 SGKPGPV
+174 NGKPGPV
-181 FLEVPMDVFNNFV
+181 FLEIPMDVLNNLA
-194 DTDTAFDPGE
+194 DTDNVTDPGE
-204 PANYRPV
+204 PSSYRPAGPV
-211 GRTYPDPELVSQAAE
+211 QPTPDQVERAAA
-226 LLEAAERPVI
+226 LLEQAERPVI
-236 MAGTATW
+236 MAGSAVW
-243 WCDAAEPL
+243 WCDGAEAL
-251 RQLAER
+251 RELAER
-257 IQAPVFLNGAGR
+257 IQAPVYLNGAGR

-278 FFTASRRKAL
+278 FFSASRRKAL

-293 ILAVGTRMDFR
+293 ILAIGTRMDFR
-304 LNHGQPP
+304 LNHGRPP
-311 LIPAQANVI
+311 LIPVEARLI

-326 EDVGVN
+326 EDIGVN
-332 RGAAVGLVGDVGVS
+332 RGAEVGLVGDVGIAMRQVAAAS
-346 MHELAEATKQLDA
+346 KPYNGERAWLRFIREEETRAWERDA
-359 SEWLEYIRT
+359 A
-368 EERRALG
+368 ALN
-375 RDGALMSSDA
+375 SDA
-385 VPMHPMRLCRE
+385 VPIHPMRLCKE

-401 DEDTTVVGDG
+401 DEETTVIGDG

-420 VINVYKPGYWL
+420 VINVYRPGYWL
-431 DPGPMGCLG
+431 DAGPMGTLG

-447 AAQLARPGKKV
+447 AAQLARPGKRV

-501 KAMVGHA
+501 KALIGHA
-508 TAAELSP
+508 TAAELAP

-536 EDIRPAL
+536 EEIRPAL

-558 IDPEKPY
+558 IDPDKPY
-565 GRSTNVAV
+565 SRSTNVAV

>member
-1 MMYHTN
+1 
-7 NKTPTLFFLCR
+7 
-18 EGRRSPFMGLI
+18 MGYI

-36 KTLKQEGVEVVF
+36 KALKKEGVEVVF

-59 DGCLR
+59 DGCVR

-83 GWAKATRKP
+83 GWAKCTRTP

-109 VANAY
+109 VANAF
-114 LAGSPVLVIGGAAPL
+114 LANSPVLVIGGAAPL
-129 GLWDRG
+129 NLWDRG

-141 QIDLLRPITK
+141 QIELLRPITK
-151 WARTVY
+151 WARTVH

-181 FLEVPMDVFNNFV
+181 FLEVPMDVLNNLV
-194 DTDTAFDPGE
+194 DTDTVFEPGE
-204 PANYRPV
+204 PAGYRAG
-211 GRTYPDPELVSQAAE
+211 GRSAPDPEQIARAAA
-226 LLEAAERPVI
+226 LLEKAQRPVI
-236 MAGTATW
+236 MAGSAVW

-251 RQLAER
+251 RELAER

-293 ILAVGTRMDFR
+293 ILAIGTRMDFR

-311 LIPAQANVI
+311 LIPAQARLI

-326 EDVGVN
+326 EDIGVN
-332 RGAAVGLVGDVGVS
+332 RGADVGLVGDVGLA
-346 MHELAEATKQLDA
+346 MRELSSATQQFKQG
-359 SEWLEYIRT
+359 EWLAYVRD
-368 EERRALG
+368 EERRGIERDSAALH
-375 RDGALMSSDA
+375 SDA
-385 VPMHPMRLCRE
+385 TPIHPMRFCRE

-411 GDIVSYGGR
+411 GDIVSYGAR
-420 VINVYKPGYWL
+420 VINVAKPGYWL
-431 DPGPMGCLG
+431 DAGPMGCLG
-440 TGTGFAM
+440 TGTGYAM
-447 AAQLARPGKKV
+447 AAQLARPGQKV
-458 LILHGDGAFGLNGME
+458 LILNGDGAFGLNGME
-473 FESMVRHKLP
+473 FESMVRQKLP
-483 VVSVIGN
+483 IVSIIGN

-501 KAMVGHA
+501 KSIIGHA
-508 TAAELSP
+508 TAAELTP

-523 EALGGYGELVERP
+523 EALGGYGELIERA

-558 IDPEKPY
+558 IDPDKPY